1 MRSPPSREPRNLP
14 RDYSLAMTEVWV
26 AFLGVILGGIFGLVP
41 MMWDRVEA
49 RRRHEE
55 NVQREQAEQRERER
69 SHLAGVLLNC
79 AHTTNDFLAAERLA
93 ATNGTT
99 DEELRNAHESAAK
112 MKSTWTEALVIVS
125 PDDEP
130 RRTWIVTFLREAHD
144 AENLEA
150 LADAAQRSLNR
161 LIGVEAPQ

>member
-1 MRSPPSREPRNLP
+1 MP
-14 RDYSLAMTEVWV
+14 EVWV

-55 NVQREQAEQRERER
+55 NVERERIEQLERER

-79 AHTTNDFLAAERLA
+79 AHSTNDFLAAERLV

-99 DEELRNAHESAAK
+99 DEELKNAHEAAAK

-125 PDDEP
+125 DGDEP
-130 RRTWIVTFLREAHD
+130 RRSMIVTFLREAHD

-150 LADAAQRSLNR
+150 LAAVAERSLNR
-161 LIGVEAPQ
+161 LIGVEASP